1 MSTEAGTDAA
11 MQAMLDSAP
20 KDADSAEEQAPDAVT
35 DATEADEGDGDT
47 EDDAEGAEELGD
59 KGKQALDRMKAKLK
73 AERERR
79 VAAEAKAAQ
88 ALGEDDAARIERE
101 ALAKAN
107 TRIVR
112 AEIKAA
118 AAGKLADPADA
129 LTFLSVDDFEVDDD
143 GDVDTDEI
151 AEAID
156 ELLRRKP
163 YLAAQGGTRRPK
175 PDRSQGAQG
184 NGKTDTSQQFASVI
198 SSAL

>member
-1 MSTEAGTDAA
+1 MSTDAGTDAA
-11 MQAMLDSAP
+11 MQAMLDGAP
-20 KDADSAEEQAPDAVT
+20 KDADPGEEQAAAVT
-35 DATEADEGDGDT
+35 DATEADEDDVDT
-47 EDDAEGAEELGD
+47 DDDPEGADELGD

-129 LTFLSVDDFEVDDD
+129 LTFLSADDFEVDDD

-184 NGKTDTSQQFASVI
+184 NGKTDTSQQFASAI